1 MLPWAC
7 EGVPLEGDVLEI
19 GSGYGVTTRWL
30 LERSGR
36 VTAVEIDPDLAAG
49 LRRTFSDRV
58 DVRTADGAALPF
70 SDATFDAVVCFTVLH
85 HVPTPEQQDRLFIE
99 ASRVLRPGGTFAGAD
114 GLPSSMFR
122 LMHVGA
128 TMVAVDPATLPDR
141 LRAAGLVD
149 ALSATRPHPP

>member
-1 MLPWAC
+1 M
-7 EGVPLEGDVLEI
+7 LEI

-122 LMHVGA
+122 LMARRSHHGRRRPGD
-128 TMVAVDPATLPDR
+128 VARPVARRRLGRCAFGYPPTPALTPFR
-141 LRAAGLVD
+141 
-149 ALSATRPHPP
+149 